1 MISISGT
8 TITMTRGDTLRLVVG
23 IKNANGQ
30 TYTPAEG
37 DVVRFALKH
46 HYYDAQAA
54 IKKTIPND
62 TLLLHLAPADT
73 ETLPAGEYVYD
84 IELTYANG
92 DIDTFISDKLVLV
105 DEVD

>member
-8 TITMTRGDTLRLVVG
+8 TITMTKGDTLRLVVG

-37 DVVRFALKH
+37 DVVRFAMKR
-46 HYYDAQAA
+46 HYYDSQAA
-54 IKKTIPND
+54 IKKTLPNE

-73 ETLPAGEYVYD
+73 ETLAVGDYVYD
-84 IELTYANG
+84 IELTYAN
-92 DIDTFISDKLVLV
+92 DDVDTFISGKLVLV